1 MVKVILQ
8 AIGICLPLLA
18 GCTVGPDYHL
28 PGQAL
33 VNALPADAAFASK
46 TGMTSSGEPA
56 ADWWRL
62 YDDTTLSDLVERA
75 LRANTDLRIAE
86 ANLEQAHALLAE
98 AETGRQIN
106 GSAAFETS
114 YVQQSAEANLSHIKP
129 PQHQIANLGIA
140 INYDLDLFGG
150 IKRGTESASAND
162 EAAVAAR
169 DLVRV
174 NVVAD
179 TTRAYADICNSGSE
193 LESARR
199 TAAIQLRTISLT
211 RTMATN
217 GRVASFD
224 IDREEG
230 LYRQFKS
237 QIPMLE
243 ARQINA
249 AYRLTTLIGQL
260 PESYDRSLLNCRRPL
275 KLASKILVGDAHGL
289 LSRRPDVR
297 AAERRLAASTAMIG
311 VATAELYP
319 DVKIGASIGTQGAA
333 TDLFGPLT
341 NRFGVGPMISWN
353 VNHNVARAR
362 VAGAEARSNAS
373 LALFDK
379 TVLVALREIESAM
392 TNYAYSLER
401 LENLRHARDR
411 AGKVATDARRL
422 WQGGSADALTSL
434 DADRSLAAAEQA
446 YAAGQTDVSQYQIA
460 IFLALG
466 GSWQVPQVQKSRL
479 SGNAVSQGKSG

>member
-1 MVKVILQ
+1 
-8 AIGICLPLLA
+8 
-18 GCTVGPDYHL
+18 VGPDYQL

-33 VNALPADAAFASK
+33 VNAVPANGAFASSPGA
-46 TGMTSSGEPA
+46 TTSGEPA
-56 ADWWRL
+56 ADWWSL
-62 YDDTTLSDLVERA
+62 YDDTALSSLVQKA
-75 LRANTDLRIAE
+75 LYANTDLRIAE

-106 GSAAFETS
+106 GSAGFETS

-129 PQHQIANLGIA
+129 PQHQIANLGLA

-150 IKRGTESASAND
+150 IKRGIEAASAND

-179 TTRAYADICNSGSE
+179 TTRAYADICNAGNE
-193 LESARR
+193 LASARR

-211 RTMATN
+211 RTMVAN

-230 LYRQFKS
+230 LYQQFKS

-249 AYRLTTLIGQL
+249 AYRLAALVGQL
-260 PESYDRSLLNCRRPL
+260 PENYDRSLLDCRRPL
-275 KLASKILVGDAHGL
+275 RLVSKILVGDAHGL

-319 DVKIGASIGTQGAA
+319 DVKLGASIGTQGAV

-341 NRFGVGPMISWN
+341 NRFGVGPAISWN
-353 VNHNVARAR
+353 INQNVARTRIA
-362 VAGAEARSNAS
+362 AAEAQSKAS
-373 LALFDK
+373 LAMFDK
-379 TVLVALREIESAM
+379 TVLVALREIESAL
-392 TNYAYSLER
+392 TNYAYGLDR
-401 LENLRHARDR
+401 LKNLKSARDR
-411 AGKVATDARRL
+411 AAKVATDARSL

-466 GSWQVPQVQKSRL
+466 GSWRLPEERASRL
-479 SGNAVSQGKSG
+479 SERPVAEGKSG

>member
-1 MVKVILQ
+1 MWM
-8 AIGICLPLLA
+8 CLLA
-18 GCTVGPDYHL
+18 LCGCTVGPDYRL

-33 VNALPADAAFASK
+33 VNAPLANRAFTSRADATNTA
-46 TGMTSSGEPA
+46 EPP

-62 YDDTTLSDLVERA
+62 YDDATLSRHIEMA

-106 GSAAFETS
+106 GSTAFETS
-114 YVQQSAEANLSHIKP
+114 YVQQSAEADLSHIKP
-129 PQHQIANLGIA
+129 PQHQIANTGIA

-150 IKRGTESASAND
+150 IRRGIEAASAND

-179 TTRAYADICNSGSE
+179 TTRAYADICNSGNE

-199 TAAIQLRTISLT
+199 TAAIQLRTIAFT
-211 RTMATN
+211 QTMATN

-224 IDREEG
+224 IDRQES
-230 LYRQFKS
+230 LYQQFKAR
-237 QIPMLE
+237 IPRLE

-249 AYRLTTLIGQL
+249 AYRLAALVGQL
-260 PESYDRSLLNCRRPL
+260 PENYDRSLLACRRPL
-275 KLASKILVGDAHGL
+275 RLASKIMVGDARSL
-289 LSRRPDVR
+289 LGRRPDVR

-311 VATAELYP
+311 VATSELYP
-319 DVKIGASIGTQGAA
+319 DVKIGASVGTQGAV

-341 NRFGVGPMISWN
+341 NRFGVGPVISWN
-353 VNHNVARAR
+353 INQNVARTRIAT
-362 VAGAEARSNAS
+362 AEARSKAN
-373 LALFDK
+373 LAIFDK
-379 TVLVALREIESAM
+379 TVLVALRDIESAL
-392 TNYAYSLER
+392 TNYAFNLDR
-401 LENLRHARDR
+401 LKNLKKARDR
-411 AGKVATDARRL
+411 AAKVAADARRL
-422 WQGGSADALTSL
+422 WQGGSTDALTSL
-434 DADRSLAAAEQA
+434 DADRSLAATEQA
-446 YAAGQTDVSQYQIA
+446 YAAGQTEVSQSQIV

-466 GSWQVPQVQKSRL
+466 GGWQATELRETRI
-479 SGNAVSQGKSG
+479 SGRSSSQGHSG

>member
-1 MVKVILQ
+1 MVKVILCT
-8 AIGICLPLLA
+8 IGICLLLLA
-18 GCTVGPDYHL
+18 GCAVGPDYHL

-33 VNALPADAAFASK
+33 VNALPANAAFASPA
-46 TGMTSSGEPA
+46 GATSSAEPSV
-56 ADWWRL
+56 DWWRL
-62 YDDTTLSDLVERA
+62 YDDAALSGLVQQA
-75 LRANTDLRIAE
+75 LHANTDLRIAE

-98 AETGRQIN
+98 AETGREIN

-140 INYDLDLFGG
+140 VNYDLDLFGG
-150 IKRGTESASAND
+150 IKRGIEAASAND

-179 TTRAYADICNSGSE
+179 TTRAYADICNAGNE
-193 LESARR
+193 LASARR

-230 LYRQFKS
+230 LYQQFKS

-249 AYRLTTLIGQL
+249 AYRLMSLIGQL
-260 PESYDRSLLNCRRPL
+260 PESYDRSLLDCRRPL
-275 KLASKILVGDAHGL
+275 RLSSKILVGDAHSL

-311 VATAELYP
+311 VVTAELYP
-319 DVKIGASIGTQGAA
+319 DVKIGASVGTQGAA
-333 TDLFGPLT
+333 ADLLGPLT

-353 VNHNVARAR
+353 MNQNVARTRIA
-362 VAGAEARSNAS
+362 AAEARSKAS
-373 LALFDK
+373 LAMFDK
-379 TVLVALREIESAM
+379 TVLVALREVESAL
-392 TNYAYSLER
+392 TNYAYSLDR
-401 LENLRHARDR
+401 LKNLKNARDR
-411 AGKVATDARRL
+411 AAKVATDARRL

-446 YAAGQTDVSQYQIA
+446 YAAGQTDVSQNQIA

-466 GSWQVPQVQKSRL
+466 GSWRTPQMQESRL
-479 SGNAVSQGKSG
+479 SGSAVPQGRSG